1 VAASEEAS
9 YSTRCRRTRPGHT
22 QCYRPHPELISSA
35 TTVVRKIDSWVL
47 MPTPQAHHA
56 GHGQRQVA
64 INSANCALTI
74 VVPAMGFNL
83 NRSNSCSKTR
93 ANRAS
98 NPIATAY
105 KTGNRLGEARGVLWK

>member
-1 VAASEEAS
+1 MAASEEAS

-64 INSANCALTI
+64 KGDKQRKLRADDRCASHGLQPEPVEQLLEDQGKQSTQSHRYGI
-74 VVPAMGFNL
+74 
-83 NRSNSCSKTR
+83 
-93 ANRAS
+93 
-98 NPIATAY
+98 
-105 KTGNRLGEARGVLWK
+105 

>member
-1 VAASEEAS
+1 
-9 YSTRCRRTRPGHT
+9 
-22 QCYRPHPELISSA
+22 
-35 TTVVRKIDSWVL
+35 
-47 MPTPQAHHA
+47 MPAMAKGKSPKE
-56 GHGQRQVA
+56 

-93 ANRAS
+93 ANRAP